1 MARRNSKNYFLNT
14 VGDMEVNFMLE
25 EKGAAMEIEPIN
37 KLLDE
42 INEDRSV
49 PKNIRKSVM
58 EAKEHLNN
66 EKNDMKVRVSTAVS
80 ILDEISNDPN
90 IPTYTRTQ
98 IWNVVSMLEVLNN
111 SY

>member
-1 MARRNSKNYFLNT
+1 MGVNT
-14 VGDMEVNFMLE
+14 MLE
-25 EKGAAMEIEPIN
+25 ERSAAMQIEPIN

-42 INEDRSV
+42 INDDRSV
-49 PKNIRKSVM
+49 PKNIRKSVI
-58 EAKEHLNN
+58 EAREHLNN

-111 SY
+111 SH

>member
-1 MARRNSKNYFLNT
+1 
-14 VGDMEVNFMLE
+14 MEVNLMLE

-80 ILDEISNDPN
+80 ILDEISNDTN

-98 IWNVVSMLEVLNN
+98 IWNIVSMLEVLNN

>member
-1 MARRNSKNYFLNT
+1 
-14 VGDMEVNFMLE
+14 MLE

-80 ILDEISNDPN
+80 ILDEISNDTN

-98 IWNVVSMLEVLNN
+98 IWNIVSMLEVLNN